1 MADQNFTELFPSC
14 QACIKTFEP
23 VFRME
28 EIIRKTEGKGAHH
41 SLNLARV
48 LNGMI
53 KHRAYCLV
61 NSYLFPLVFFATSMF
76 LDMSG
81 MACNCLE
88 LFELQEGAISKV
100 FPYLDNKHWA
110 HAFLGQHRF
119 HANLHLNHHLA
130 TFLHVSCF
138 SPAAFTG
145 LYFTQDSSTVILGPA
160 PVVLTIQL
168 AVQVQQSIQFD
179 KVQGK
184 QKGSGVFEAW

>member
-1 MADQNFTELFPSC
+1 
-14 QACIKTFEP
+14 
-23 VFRME
+23 
-28 EIIRKTEGKGAHH
+28 
-41 SLNLARV
+41 
-48 LNGMI
+48 
-53 KHRAYCLV
+53 
-61 NSYLFPLVFFATSMF
+61 
-76 LDMSG
+76 MSG

-110 HAFLGQHRF
+110 HAFLGQHRLD
-119 HANLHLNHHLA
+119 ANLHLNHHLA

-184 QKGSGVFEAW
+184 QKGSGVFEAWKVIFLLLSSFLFLPFCFSFLGHHHILMRQATLDGYVQEDRVEDSL